1 MLKMTLKKKV
11 QNFTA
16 FFLPIGGG
24 GGD

>member
-1 MLKMTLKKKV
+1 MLKMTWKKI

-24 GGD
+24 GGN